1 MINHRTTARAH
12 YSARARARPLAPR
25 CLLLRREPTERERRV
40 RLGYHRYARRPN
52 LAPARPTRSRTNFSL
67 SSFASLSVRAPST
80 GYKRIV
86 TRNDLGATQNLRLGR
101 FFSSFSRRL
110 LSLTIVARIPR
121 EKEYTRAEYRA
132 GPPNVNDPSAGSPTE
147 TLLRLLLPL
156 NDQVWSSSRQHRQCR
171 GTAAHQSED
180 LTKSFNR

>member
-1 MINHRTTARAH
+1 MINHRTTARARH
-12 YSARARARPLAPR
+12 IERARARPLAPR

-52 LAPARPTRSRTNFSL
+52 LAPARPTRSRTHFSL
-67 SSFASLSVRAPST
+67 SSFASLLVCLRQVISVSLH
-80 GYKRIV
+80 V
-86 TRNDLGATQNLRLGR
+86 TISATQNLRLGR
-101 FFSSFSRRL
+101 FLVFQSPTAVSNDRG
-110 LSLTIVARIPR
+110 AHPR

>member
-1 MINHRTTARAH
+1 M
-12 YSARARARPLAPR
+12 RPLAPR

-52 LAPARPTRSRTNFSL
+52 LAPARPTRSRTL
-67 SSFASLSVRAPST
+67 LVCICCLLVPST

-86 TRNDLGATQNLRLGR
+86 TRNDLGYAKPSTRPLFLVFQSPTAVSNDRG
-101 FFSSFSRRL
+101 
-110 LSLTIVARIPR
+110 AHPR